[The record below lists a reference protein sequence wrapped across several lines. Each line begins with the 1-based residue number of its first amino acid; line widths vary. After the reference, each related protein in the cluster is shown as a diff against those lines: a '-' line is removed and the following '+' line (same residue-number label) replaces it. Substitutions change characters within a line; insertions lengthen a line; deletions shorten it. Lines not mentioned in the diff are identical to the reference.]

1 MKIFV
6 LLQAI
11 VIICHAW
18 LNLILNSGIL
28 QSHYRWITPIIKE
41 TCAEFG
47 LPYSEVDSFQE
58 AYGLHYAYLK
68 IMGKGA
74 DLFEKRD

>member
-1 MKIFV
+1 VEALTLIIIFPP
-6 LLQAI
+6 L
-11 VIICHAW
+11 
-18 LNLILNSGIL
+18 GIL

-47 LPYSEVDSFQE
+47 VPYSEVDSFQE

-68 IMGKGA
+68 VMGTGA
-74 DLFEKRD
+74 DIIFKKKD